1 MVFWLGPVTACLL
14 FICVVLSQH
23 GAANFSPVSRQ
34 DAIVAVILSNQ
45 SYAAYLP
52 GSFQRSANRL
62 DSFEWTNRGSS
73 TSFMGSLPPGRTND

>member
-1 MVFWLGPVTACLL
+1 MVFWLGPVTACWL
-14 FICVVLSQH
+14 FVCVVLSQQSP
-23 GAANFSPVSRQ
+23 ATFSTGSRD

-45 SYAAYLP
+45 SYAAFLP

-73 TSFMGSLPPGRTND
+73 TSVMGSLPPGRTND